1 MATGAAMKSVASSV
15 SMLLAALYL
24 AGSISGKAVGIL
36 PKDQAVVLPEA
47 VHSAPL
53 ETPQEQPNLSS
64 MVPQIEQTWEKQFED
79 YFRRSFPE
87 RSITVKDIA
96 DTLNRLAIQTKTKP
110 ALLYVVPLQQQLE
123 LVLITPGNP
132 PIHKRVAAANR
143 KALLAQAR
151 EFSLTVSA
159 ATLEDAS
166 NYLPPAQQLYQ
177 WMIAPVER
185 DLQAQGIDTLIFCM
199 GVGLRTLPLAAL
211 HDGQKFLI
219 EKYSITRIPA
229 FKLTDT
235 IYTDLKNSPVL
246 AMGASVF
253 KEQNPLPAV
262 PVELSAIAQTIWHG
276 RFFLNQEFT
285 EDNLRIQRQ
294 QQPFKIIH
302 LATHADFLPGKPRDS
317 YIQFWDNKLTLDK
330 IGQLGLNNP
339 PVELLVLSAC
349 KTAIGNEEAELGFAG
364 LAVQAGVKSA
374 VASLWYVSDEGTLA
388 LMTEFYRHLQTAP
401 IKAAA
406 LQKAQIEMI
415 TGQLPIENGQL
426 QSHNGRISLPPA
438 LAKNQNQNLSHPY
451 YWAAFT
457 VVGSPW

>member
-1 MATGAAMKSVASSV
+1 MKSVGI

-24 AGSISGKAVGIL
+24 AGSISGKALGIL
-36 PKDQAVVLPEA
+36 PKNQALLLAETVQ
-47 VHSAPL
+47 SAPL
-53 ETPQEQPNLSS
+53 ETPQEQPNLTS

-87 RSITVKDIA
+87 RSITVNDIA

-110 ALLYVVPLQQQLE
+110 ALLYVVPRDKQLE
-123 LVLITPGNP
+123 LVLIAPGNP
-132 PIHKRVAAANR
+132 PIYKRVEAANR
-143 KALLAQAR
+143 KALLAQAK
-151 EFSLTVSA
+151 EFSLTISA
-159 ATLEDAS
+159 PNLEDKS
-166 NYLPPAQQLYQ
+166 SYLPPAQQLYQ
-177 WMIAPVER
+177 WIIAPVER

-199 GVGLRTLPLAAL
+199 GVGLRSLPLAAL

-235 IYTDLKNSPVL
+235 IYTNLHNSPVL

-262 PVELSAIAQTIWHG
+262 PVELSAIAQNIWHG
-276 RFFLNQEFT
+276 RSFLNQEFT

-302 LATHADFLPGKPRDS
+302 LATHADFLPGKPSDS
-317 YIQFWDNKLTLDK
+317 YIQFWDRKLTLDK

-374 VASLWYVSDEGTLA
+374 VASLWYVSDAGTLA

-406 LQKAQIEMI
+406 LQKAQIAMI
-415 TGQLPIENGQL
+415 SGQIRLENGQL
-426 QSHNGRISLPPA
+426 QSPNGRISLPPA
-438 LAKNQNQNLSHPY
+438 LAKHKNENLSHPY

>member
-1 MATGAAMKSVASSV
+1 MKSVGI
-15 SMLLAALYL
+15 SMLLAALCL
-24 AGSISGKAVGIL
+24 AGSISGKAAGLL
-36 PKDQAVVLPEA
+36 PNEQTVLLPE
-47 VHSAPL
+47 VVQSAPL
-53 ETPQEQPNLSS
+53 ETPQEQPNLTS

-79 YFRRSFPE
+79 YFRRSFPDS
-87 RSITVKDIA
+87 SIAVNDIA
-96 DTLNRLAIQTKTKP
+96 DTLNRLAIQTQTKP
-110 ALLYVVPLQQQLE
+110 ALLYVVPRDKELE
-123 LVLITPGNP
+123 LVLIAPGNP
-132 PIHKRVAAANR
+132 PIYKRVEAANR
-143 KALLAQAR
+143 KALLAQAK
-151 EFSLTVSA
+151 EFSLTISA
-159 ATLEDAS
+159 ANLEDKS
-166 NYLPPAQQLYQ
+166 SYLPPAQQLYQ
-177 WMIAPVER
+177 WIIAPVER

-199 GVGLRTLPLAAL
+199 GVGLRSLPLAAL

-235 IYTDLKNSPVL
+235 IYTELKNSPVL

-253 KEQNPLPAV
+253 KEQDPLPAV
-262 PVELSAIAQTIWHG
+262 PVELSAIAQNIWHG
-276 RFFLNQEFT
+276 RSFLNQEFT

-302 LATHADFLPGKPRDS
+302 LATHADFLPGKPSDS
-317 YIQFWDNKLTLDK
+317 YIQFWDRKLTLDK

-374 VASLWYVSDEGTLA
+374 VASLWYVSDAGTLA

-406 LQKAQIEMI
+406 LQKAQIDMI
-415 TGQLPIENGQL
+415 TGQLRLENGQL
-426 QSHNGRISLPPA
+426 QSPNGRISLPPA
-438 LAKNQNQNLSHPY
+438 LAKHKNDNLSHPY